1 MLYVI
6 FCISLDDTYN
16 VADGEKLSTGQISI
30 FIVGASDF
38 QGKRTSIHTIPTVNP
53 PARKPDVTVTQ
64 QTSVD
69 QV

>member
-16 VADGEKLSTGQISI
+16 VADGEQLSTGQISI
-30 FIVGASDF
+30 FVIGAGGF
-38 QGKRTSIHTIPTVNP
+38 QGKRTSSHTIPTVDP
-53 PARKPDVTVTQ
+53 PARKPDRTVTQ
-64 QTSVD
+64 QTSID